1 MTKSITGAKSRT
13 SFSAALGALA
23 LAVLPSCAAQAGSEI
38 DTQREVVLPGW
49 QLEFQNIN
57 PAIKMA
63 AAYGDRNV
71 GAHGSFGTFPP
82 NFITPLHTHT
92 GAYHGIVIKGV
103 MTNPFKRDESP
114 PTMEPG
120 SYWYVPAGSEHA
132 TACVSNVPCDFYFY
146 ADQAF
151 DFHVVE

>member
-1 MTKSITGAKSRT
+1 MTVLGTRFDITTRLLAVA
-13 SFSAALGALA
+13 SAFALA
-23 LAVLPSCAAQAGSEI
+23 LLSGCAVQAGTEF
-38 DTQREVVLPGW
+38 DTGKDVALPRW

-63 AAYGDRNV
+63 AAYGDRRK
-71 GAHGSFGTFPP
+71 GAHGSFGRFPP
-82 NFITPLHTHT
+82 NFETPVHTHT

-103 MTNPFKRDESP
+103 MTNPFKGEETP

-120 SYWYVPAGSEHA
+120 SYWYVPAGSAHA
-132 TACVSNVPCDFYFY
+132 TACVSNIPCEFYFY
-146 ADQAF
+146 ADEAF